1 MFDPDRPGGGQ
12 VEVEGGEA
20 GIDGYGIGALGA
32 GEGPPVEGCGGGV
45 GALNAQET
53 WEALVEGLDG
63 GDGHA
68 SLGEVIDVEEFPEVA
83 GGVLGGVDGVLK

>member
-20 GIDGYGIGALGA
+20 GIDGYGIGAVGA
-32 GEGPPVEGCGGGV
+32 GEGPPVEGRGSAV